1 MKKVRLILGAALVLG
16 VAAAATSVAVA
27 KTSNAGFVAAGP
39 SCKTARI
46 GVTGPFTGPAAS
58 AGIDQR
64 NWADLFIS
72 YWNSGKAIPGTPKS
86 LKRVKLVATHADTQL
101 NPQVAANV
109 AVQLRSDPSVVLV
122 NGFSGSQENVAGGPI
137 LRRGGLGFV
146 SGSATRASLTD
157 PSTPDGHVLSNGYFH
172 RVVPNDNAQG
182 NVDVKFLETKLGV
195 KRGDQVMTVDQAE
208 AYSVPL
214 ITLMTQLLQK
224 DGVKVDRESQPATT
238 TDFTSLATKAVAE
251 HAKAVVLAGQ
261 VASNAQLF
269 LQQLKADG
277 FTGKWMS
284 TDGTFDSTKFTVP
297 GAYISSFSLDIHT
310 IKSAAPIV
318 AAFKKRFGQD
328 TISFGVP
335 TWVAVQTMAHA
346 ISMACSD
353 GKITRAEARRDLDK
367 VSLKTSLIGRPIA
380 FQKSGDVKG
389 GISFT
394 IFQIQSNGSYKAVQ
408 AG

>member
-1 MKKVRLILGAALVLG
+1 
-16 VAAAATSVAVA
+16 
-27 KTSNAGFVAAGP
+27 
-39 SCKTARI
+39 
-46 GVTGPFTGPAAS
+46 
-58 AGIDQR
+58 
-64 NWADLFIS
+64 
-72 YWNSGKAIPGTPKS
+72 
-86 LKRVKLVATHADTQL
+86 
-101 NPQVAANV
+101 
-109 AVQLRSDPSVVLV
+109 VQLRSNPAVVLV

-146 SGSATRASLTD
+146 SGSATRASLTN
-157 PSTPDGHVLSNGYFH
+157 PTTPDGHVLSNGYFH

-182 NVDVKFLETKLGV
+182 SVDVTFMLKKLGI
-195 KRGDQVMTVDQAE
+195 KKGDQVMTVDQAE

-214 ITLMTQLLQK
+214 ISLMSSLLGK
-224 DGVKVDRESQPATT
+224 AGVKVDRESQPATQ
-238 TDFTSLATKAVAE
+238 TDFTSLAQKAVAE
-251 HAKAVVLAGQ
+251 HAKAVAFAGQ

-277 FTGKWMS
+277 FTGKWIS
-284 TDGTFDSTKFTVP
+284 TDGTFDDTKFTVP

-318 AAFKKRFGQD
+318 AAFKKKFGQD

-346 ISMACSD
+346 ISIACTA
-353 GKITRAEARRDLDK
+353 GHGHITRTSARLALDK
-367 VSLKTSLIGRPIA
+367 VNLKTSLIGRPIA
-380 FQKSGDVKG
+380 FQKTGDVRG

-394 IFQIQSNGSYKAVQ
+394 IFQIGGNGKYTAVQ